1 MTRAITVI
9 LVGFL
14 SAPAFAQQS
23 AQAPIDELR
32 KGGHVIIM
40 RYGAVEKVEQPS
52 SFDLANCTV
61 QHRLSDNG
69 RDQARTLGEGFGA
82 LNIPVGQVLSSP
94 YCRALEFAGLAFG
107 RVQPSEILLHPTYVP
122 VAGAPV
128 PPPFEERVKAVKQL
142 LATPP
147 AAGTNTVLISH
158 GKVVGG
164 ATGFDMTFAEAAIF
178 RPDGQGGTTPVVR
191 VLIDEW
197 R

>member
-1 MTRAITVI
+1 MTRAITVV

-52 SFDLANCTV
+52 SFESSFDLANCTV
-61 QHRLSDNG
+61 QHRLSDKG

-94 YCRALEFAGLAFG
+94 YCRALEFARLAFG

-128 PPPFEERVKAVKQL
+128 PPPFEERVKAIKQL

-147 AAGTNTVLISH
+147 AAGP
-158 GKVVGG
+158 G
-164 ATGFDMTFAEAAIF
+164 ATT
-178 RPDGQGGTTPVVR
+178 
-191 VLIDEW
+191 
-197 R
+197 

>member
-1 MTRAITVI
+1 MIRAMTVI

-40 RYGAVEKVEQPS
+40 RYGAVVKVEQPY

-61 QHRLSDNG
+61 QHRLSDKG
-69 RDQARTLGEGFGA
+69 RDQARTLGEGFAA

-164 ATGFDMTFAEAAIF
+164 ATGLTRRLLKQQSSLRMGRA
-178 RPDGQGGTTPVVR
+178 GTSR
-191 VLIDEW
+191 W
-197 R
+197 REVS